1 MRKLLTYAIPVILG
15 VGVLA
20 ALVSNPSEEGQFSAS
35 RQQGGVSEE
44 QPFGLPAVI
53 EEPTT
58 TTTTAPALIQ
68 PVTPVTIAPTPTTAA
83 RPVSTK
89 PAPKPAATPRPAPQP
104 VQTPGPAPPD
114 CGTGSAQAK
123 ATLVDTDPGI
133 ATRYRLGAT
142 VTNNSTKAVELDR
155 LVVQAAYG
163 GVTKTFSASVGG
175 RRIEPGATIS
185 IDIPESDS
193 ATAPSSFSITEFAFH
208 TAGLPACA
216 SS

>member
-35 RQQGGVSEE
+35 RGVTEE

-58 TTTTAPALIQ
+58 STTTTTAPPAAQ
-68 PVTPVTIAPTPTTAA
+68 PTTPATFAPTPTTTA

-89 PAPKPAATPRPAPQP
+89 PPAPKPAATPRPAPQP
-104 VQTPGPAPPD
+104 APGPPAPD

-123 ATLVDTDPGI
+123 VALVATGPG
-133 ATRYRLGAT
+133 TRYRLVAT
-142 VTNNSTKAVELDR
+142 VTNNASKAVELDR
-155 LVVQAAYG
+155 LVVQAVYG
-163 GVTKTFSASVGG
+163 GVNQTFTANVAG
-175 RRIEPGATIS
+175 RKIEPGAQLS
-185 IDIPESDS
+185 IEIPESDS
-193 ATAPSSFSITEFAFH
+193 ASPPSNSPQITEFAFH
-208 TAGLPACA
+208 TAGLPECA